1 MQTLDQLIS
10 NEEMRIEHL
19 LKIRG
24 IQDNE
29 AATPGSGFGTHD
41 SGHVVYDLE
50 KAYEQLAIYKIRKLM
65 EF

>member
-19 LKIRG
+19 LQLRG
-24 IQDNE
+24 IQDYE
-29 AATPGSGFGTHD
+29 VVPSGSGFRTHD
-41 SGHVVYDLE
+41 SGHVDYDLD